1 MFYFIV
7 FQLLLATL
15 IYGSNLKGAESVT
28 DTKFQPHKTHETRN
42 ERIKRRAEQFNA
54 FDDLRGLIQMEME
67 SFGHESYFDSM
78 ENNYS
83 GHRKKSDYKP
93 KYDPG
98 WKFIGLG
105 KRPQR
110 QDTLLSYDRE
120 PSKGRIDPLLGIST
134 LINLEFFNAL
144 RNGIEDAARET
155 VKKEDSM
162 NGIDGIS
169 GEDSGND
176 RFNNKLSWFGGRQK
190 SMYDPGWMLTGL
202 GKR

>member
-1 MFYFIV
+1 MFHFIC
-7 FQLLLATL
+7 FQLLLSTL
-15 IYGSNLKGAESVT
+15 IYGSNLKGEESVT
-28 DTKFQPHKTHETRN
+28 DTKFQLHRTPETRN
-42 ERIKRRAEQFNA
+42 ERIKRHVEQFNA
-54 FDDLRGLIQMEME
+54 LADLRGLIQMEME
-67 SFGHESYFDSM
+67 SFGHESYFDGT

-105 KRPQR
+105 KRPQH

-120 PSKGRIDPLLGIST
+120 PSKERIDPLLGIST

-162 NGIDGIS
+162 SGTGGIS
-169 GEDSGND
+169 GENSGND
-176 RFNNKLSWFGGRQK
+176 RFNNKLSWFGGR
-190 SMYDPGWMLTGL
+190 
-202 GKR
+202 